1 MSELEDQLRQQ
12 IRRMEIDLQLSEN
25 TVDLLKRELDLIQSR
40 VELNERL
47 ISSIHDYLETA
58 RASR

>member
-25 TVDLLKRELDLIQSR
+25 TVDLLRRELELITGR

-58 RASR
+58 RSSR